1 MNRSTLFLA
10 SALVL
15 AAGVAKADDLKATA
29 RGVAT
34 KSSKAVVTAK
44 LVINVSVNGQ
54 EREVKREITGTVID
68 SSGLTVVSA
77 AAIEPTAGA
86 FGGGGR
92 RGGGGGG
99 GGGGQAPQIEAEV
112 SETALVLEDGSEVE
126 AEVVLKDAE
135 LDLAFIRPKDK
146 SAKLDYVELKQQD
159 KAPQVLDDIFTVGRL
174 GRVGNR
180 AISVTAGSIKSVV
193 KGPRSFYVTDDAVSS
208 GATGCLAYAADGT
221 PIGVFVTKVYRPAE
235 AAGGG
240 GGMRGGRGGGEAI
253 AVVRSINDV
262 IELAKQAKTA
272 KAPEKK
278 DGAQPEKKSDDQ
290 PKSDEKPKAPEKKKD
305 DKKSGDDF

>member
-1 MNRSTLFLA
+1 
-10 SALVL
+10 
-15 AAGVAKADDLKATA
+15 
-29 RGVAT
+29 
-34 KSSKAVVTAK
+34 
-44 LVINVSVNGQ
+44 
-54 EREVKREITGTVID
+54 
-68 SSGLTVVSA
+68 
-77 AAIEPTAGA
+77 
-86 FGGGGR
+86 
-92 RGGGGGG
+92 GGGGG

-112 SETALVLEDGSEVE
+112 SETALVLEDGTEVE

-146 SAKLDYVELKQQD
+146 SAKLDFVELKQQD

-174 GRVGNR
+174 GRVANR

-240 GGMRGGRGGGEAI
+240 GMRGGRGGGEVI
-253 AVVRSINDV
+253 SVIRSVNDV

-278 DGAQPEKKSDDQ
+278 DGDKPEKKSDDQ
-290 PKSDEKPKAPEKKKD
+290 PKSDEKPKAPEKKKSD
-305 DKKSGDDF
+305 DKKGDDF